1 MEACFTPMTQGFTHE
16 RFGMRK
22 VIKTYSGSSATPRW
36 FKLALLL
43 LVTYLLGVL
52 TPRMLAAGMLSLSP
66 LTPESWAQSSPAT
79 PQALSPQQRYAADIK
94 LCADEPSSTARLQCR
109 RDAKTE
115 LDTSNAALKN
125 VAKPSAVACPDCGRV
140 SAVSITEKEG
150 EGSALGMIGGGLVGG
165 LIGNQMGGGIGKD
178 IATVAGAVGGAYAGK
193 EIEKRAKTHK
203 LWSVSVRFDS
213 GNTAKFDFNEDPGYA
228 VGDAVQRS
236 GNTLVRR

>member
-1 MEACFTPMTQGFTHE
+1 MSHI
-16 RFGMRK
+16 
-22 VIKTYSGSSATPRW
+22 IKTRRGYTADTPRW
-36 FKLALLL
+36 FKIGLLL
-43 LVTYLLGVL
+43 LATYLLGL
-52 TPRMLAAGMLSLSP
+52 FTPRLLASGLLSLSL
-66 LTPESWAQSSPAT
+66 LTPSWAQSTSTSSPT
-79 PQALSPQQRYAADIK
+79 PVALTPQQRYAADIK
-94 LCADEPSSTARLQCR
+94 LCADEPSSAARLQCR

-115 LDTSNAALKN
+115 LDAGNAALKN
-125 VAKPSAVACPDCGRV
+125 IAKPNTVACPDCGRV

-150 EGSALGMIGGGLVGG
+150 ESSALGMIGGGLVGG
-165 LIGNQMGGGIGKD
+165 LLGNQMGGGIGKD

-203 LWSVSVRFDS
+203 LWSVSVRFEG